1 MCVLL
6 RYNLFRCNKTH
17 ILYYKCFTIL
27 YQAFLKGGQYILA
40 TRTDNKTPLGKLIL
54 KRLYLKGKN
63 QAWLA
68 EQIGANPNHI
78 SVLCSRI
85 KNPKVETLKKLSKA
99 LDIELED
106 LYRAVAETV
115 EITEK

>member
-1 MCVLL
+1 MA
-6 RYNLFRCNKTH
+6 
-17 ILYYKCFTIL
+17 TIL
-27 YQAFLKGGQYILA
+27 
-40 TRTDNKTPLGKLIL
+40 DNKTPLGKIIL
-54 KRLYLKGKN
+54 KNLYLKGKN

-68 EQIGANPNHI
+68 EEIGVNPNHI
-78 SVLCSRI
+78 SILCSKI

-106 LYRAVAETV
+106 LYKAVAETV

>member
-1 MCVLL
+1 M
-6 RYNLFRCNKTH
+6 
-17 ILYYKCFTIL
+17 
-27 YQAFLKGGQYILA
+27 A
-40 TRTDNKTPLGKLIL
+40 TTLDNKTPLGKIIL
-54 KRLYLKGKN
+54 KNLYLKGKN

-68 EQIGANPNHI
+68 EEIGVNPNHI
-78 SVLCSRI
+78 SILFSKI

-106 LYRAVAETV
+106 LYKAVAETV